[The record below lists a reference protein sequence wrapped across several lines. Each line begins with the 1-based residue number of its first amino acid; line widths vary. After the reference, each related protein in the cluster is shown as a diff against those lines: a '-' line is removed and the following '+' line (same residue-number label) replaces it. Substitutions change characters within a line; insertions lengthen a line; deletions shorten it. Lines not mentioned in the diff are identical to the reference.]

1 MRQDRTSNLRAR
13 PALVVLALAAAGLLA
28 GCATPLTGMPHDAS
42 PVDTD
47 PIAELRQLGEAVVA
61 EPRNADLRARYLAR
75 RDALATG
82 WLNEAERARAF
93 AQFEQAERLYRE
105 VLSIEPANAR
115 ARTGL
120 DTLIDERRRLQ
131 RLDQAEAA
139 YARARLR

>member
-1 MRQDRTSNLRAR
+1 MKQDRTSNLRAR

-82 WLNEAERARAF
+82 WLNEAERARWW
-93 AQFEQAERLYRE
+93 
-105 VLSIEPANAR
+105 AR
-115 ARTGL
+115 C
-120 DTLIDERRRLQ
+120 
-131 RLDQAEAA
+131 
-139 YARARLR
+139 